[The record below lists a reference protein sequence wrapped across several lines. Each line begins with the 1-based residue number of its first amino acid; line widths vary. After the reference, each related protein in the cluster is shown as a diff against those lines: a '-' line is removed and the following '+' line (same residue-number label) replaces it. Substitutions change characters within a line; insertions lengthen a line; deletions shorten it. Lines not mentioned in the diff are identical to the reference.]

1 MGSFEKFSRSKIWSI
16 LKWVYKH
23 TQTDKQVW
31 THTQCGLLKMG
42 VTTPGSIENYFVLL
56 GVVTPMSIS
65 LDLGCIWPDEV
76 YVDEVYD
83 HTRPSRLVCI
93 SSMHVYVYI
102 EYVVIL
108 ILYTI
113 VVIF

>member
-1 MGSFEKFSRSKIWSI
+1 MGSFEIFSRSKIRSI
-16 LKWVYKH
+16 LKSVYKH

-31 THTQCGLLKMG
+31 THTQYGLLKMG

-83 HTRPSRLVCI
+83 HTRPSRVVCM
-93 SSMHVYVYI
+93 SSMHTYI
-102 EYVVIL
+102 EYMVIL
-108 ILYTI
+108 ILYTT
-113 VVIF
+113 VVAF